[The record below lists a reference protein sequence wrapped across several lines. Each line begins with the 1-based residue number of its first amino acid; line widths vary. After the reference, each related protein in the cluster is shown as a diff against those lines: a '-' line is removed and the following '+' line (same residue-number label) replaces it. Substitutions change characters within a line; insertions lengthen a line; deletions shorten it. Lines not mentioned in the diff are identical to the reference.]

1 MRGKKEAIR
10 VVPCNHLTVHH
21 DLTSQ
26 AIRSFRTIIYSNYR
40 KNPRRLPWR
49 TTRDPYRIV
58 VSEIMLQ
65 QTQVERV
72 LRKYRLFVKTFPD
85 FSSLAEASLRDI
97 LTVWQGLGYNRR
109 AISLKNIA
117 KSVVTKFG
125 GEIPSSEEAL
135 IKLPGIGRYTS
146 SAIIT
151 FAYNKPAVLIETN
164 IRTVFIYF
172 FFRNKNYVKDTEIV
186 PLIEKTIDKKNP
198 REWYYALMDY
208 GVMLKKVHSN
218 LSMKSAHYQRQS
230 PFHGSN
236 RQIRGMILKLLVEKP
251 GLSQKEII
259 MKIGS
264 QPEMIQRNLKELQ
277 DEGFLKSMRRR
288 YTIA

>member
-1 MRGKKEAIR
+1 MRGKKEASG
-10 VVPCNHLTVHH
+10 VFSCNQRTGHH
-21 DLTSQ
+21 DLTPR
-26 AIRSFRTIIYSNYR
+26 AIRAFRTLIYNNYR

-49 TTRDPYRIV
+49 KTWDPYRIV

-85 FSSLAEASLRDI
+85 FSSLAEASLKDI

-125 GEIPSSEEAL
+125 GEIPSSEEAM

-146 SAIIT
+146 AAILA
-151 FAYNKPAVLIETN
+151 FAYNKPLVLIETN

-172 FFRNKNYVKDTEIV
+172 FFRKKNCVKDTEII
-186 PLIEKTIDKKNP
+186 PLIEKTIDRKNP

-208 GVMLKKVHSN
+208 GMMLKKVHSN
-218 LSMKSAHYQRQS
+218 LSRKSAHYQRQT
-230 PFHGSN
+230 PFRGSN
-236 RQIRGMILKLLVEKP
+236 RQIRGMILKALVEKP
-251 GLSQKEII
+251 GLSEEEII
-259 MKIGS
+259 LQIGS
-264 QPEMIQRNLKELQ
+264 QPGKISNNLKILEG
-277 DEGFLKSMRRR
+277 EGFLKKKRKR

>member
-1 MRGKKEAIR
+1 MMGKKEASR
-10 VVPCNHLTVHH
+10 VFLSNRITGHH

-26 AIRSFRTIIYSNYR
+26 EIRSFRTLIYSNYR

-49 TTRDPYRIV
+49 KTRNPYRIV

-72 LRKYRLFVKTFPD
+72 LKKYKLFVKTFPD

-109 AISLKNIA
+109 AISLKNMA
-117 KSVVTKFG
+117 TSVMTKFG
-125 GEIPSSEEAL
+125 GKIPSSEEAL

-146 SAIIT
+146 AAILT
-151 FAYNKPAVLIETN
+151 FAYNEPLVLIETN
-164 IRTVFIYF
+164 IRTVYIYF
-172 FFRNKNYVKDTEIV
+172 FFRKKTRVEDTEIV
-186 PLIEKTIDKKNP
+186 PLIEKTIDRKNP

-208 GVMLKKVHSN
+208 GMLLKKAHPNVN
-218 LSMKSAHYQRQS
+218 RKSAHYQRQT

-251 GLSQKEII
+251 GLSQKELV
-259 MKIGS
+259 MKLGLR
-264 QPEMIQRNLKELQ
+264 PEMIKRNLRELQ
-277 DEGFLKSMRRR
+277 EEGFLKNTRRR

>member
-1 MRGKKEAIR
+1 MRGKKKASG
-10 VVPCNHLTVHH
+10 VVSCNRLTGHH
-21 DLTSQ
+21 DLAPQS
-26 AIRSFRTIIYSNYR
+26 IRAFRTLIYNNYR

-49 TTRDPYRIV
+49 KTWDPYKIV

-85 FSSLAEASLRDI
+85 FSSLAGASLKDI

-109 AISLKNIA
+109 VISLKNIA

-146 SAIIT
+146 AAILT
-151 FAYNKPAVLIETN
+151 FTYNKPSVLIETN

-172 FFRNKNYVKDTEIV
+172 FFRKKNYVKDTEII
-186 PLIEKTIDKKNP
+186 PLIEKTIDTKNP

-208 GVMLKKVHSN
+208 GMMLKKEHTN
-218 LSMKSAHYQRQS
+218 LSRKSAHYQRQTR
-230 PFHGSN
+230 FQGSN
-236 RQIRGMILKLLVEKP
+236 RQIRGMILKLLVENP
-251 GLSQKEII
+251 GISQREITKKLGLQSE
-259 MKIGS
+259 KIKK
-264 QPEMIQRNLKELQ
+264 NLKELQ
-277 DEGFLKSMRRR
+277 DEGFLKSTGNR
-288 YTIA
+288 YSIS